1 MPLFVS
7 EESEKFLLPSCS
19 GLFSEPGHL
28 AHFDSQR
35 SFNPPNTILNTDI
48 MVAKRYFFLIVIFN
62 RD

>member
-19 GLFSEPGHL
+19 GLFSEPDHL

-35 SFNPPNTILNTDI
+35 SFNPPNTILNIDI
-48 MVAKRYFFLIVIFN
+48 SYFFLIVIFN